1 VGYSD
6 GVQDR
11 HLGRV
16 AILRFFTG
24 DGRLTHELFSSLTEC
39 RRHECAD
46 ADIVTVFR
54 DLVRNG
60 ESTRGTFLNLGSPG
74 AAEVCAL
81 SGFDWLLVDLEH
93 GAGGEEGL
101 TGQLLAGAAHGVPM
115 LVRVES
121 PERIRVGHVLD
132 LGVAGVMFPRLNSP
146 EEVREAVRHLWYP
159 PRGDRGIA
167 TYNRAREFGGDGRDT
182 ESVNDSLLGIVQ
194 IETAPALENV
204 REIAEI
210 PGVDVL
216 FVGPSDLSMSLGIP
230 GEFDNPVL
238 LEAFDAVI
246 ETARAASIT
255 AGILAVT
262 PDRVAALASRG
273 FSFIGVGSDA
283 SLLRGA
289 ARSASQS

>member
-1 VGYSD
+1 M
-6 GVQDR
+6 
-11 HLGRV
+11 
-16 AILRFFTG
+16 ALR
-24 DGRLTHELFSSLTEC
+24 E
-39 RRHECAD
+39 
-46 ADIVTVFR
+46 
-54 DLVRNG
+54 LVRG
-60 ESTRGTFLNLGSPG
+60 GGATRGTFLNLGSPS

-101 TGQLLAGAAHGVPM
+101 TGQLLAGAVHGVPVI
-115 LVRVES
+115 VRVES
-121 PERIRVGHVLD
+121 AERIRVGHVLD
-132 LGVAGVMFPRLNSP
+132 LGATGVMFPRLNTP
-146 EEVREAVRHLWYP
+146 DEVRDAVRHLWYP

-167 TYNRAREFGGDGRDT
+167 TYNRAREFGGVGRDT

-194 IETAPALENV
+194 IETVAALENV

-210 PGVDVL
+210 PGVDIL

-238 LEAFDAVI
+238 LNAFDAVI
-246 ETARAASIT
+246 DAAREAKIA

-262 PDRVAALASRG
+262 LDLVGPLSSRG
-273 FSFIGVGSDA
+273 FTFIGVGSDA

-289 ARSASQS
+289 ARAAASS

>member
-1 VGYSD
+1 MTV
-6 GVQDR
+6 
-11 HLGRV
+11 
-16 AILRFFTG
+16 LRELVHNG
-24 DGRLTHELFSSLTEC
+24 D
-39 RRHECAD
+39 A
-46 ADIVTVFR
+46 
-54 DLVRNG
+54 
-60 ESTRGTFLNLGSPG
+60 TRGTFLNLGSPG

-101 TGQLLAGAAHGVPM
+101 TGQLLAGAAHGIPV

-121 PERIRVGHVLD
+121 SERIRVGHVLD
-132 LGVAGVMFPRLNSP
+132 LGVAGVMFPRLNTP
-146 EEVREAVRHLWYP
+146 DEVRDAVRHLWYP

-194 IETAPALENV
+194 IETAPALESV
-204 REIAEI
+204 RKIAEI

-230 GEFDNPVL
+230 GEFDNPIL

-246 ETARAASIT
+246 DAAHESKIA

-262 PDRVAALASRG
+262 LDRVEPLASRG
-273 FSFIGVGSDA
+273 FTFIGVGSDA

-289 ARSASQS
+289 ARAAAHS